1 LRGENVWGLLV
12 MGATSTRTT
21 QRILRRLRTPALA
34 GAILA
39 IACVGSA
46 LASGNR
52 AQIKVPKRA
61 EAGVSYAVTIHGHT
75 AALARL
81 YLFIDYHKCGA
92 NPAVEHQRANGV
104 YWTVQGKFSKTSRG
118 WRTPTKGPDHACV
131 YLVNPSAA
139 IDSPLGVLM
148 RARAKYRIH

>member
-1 LRGENVWGLLV
+1 
-12 MGATSTRTT
+12 
-21 QRILRRLRTPALA
+21 LA

-46 LASGNR
+46 LASANR
-52 AQIKVPKRA
+52 AEIKVPKRA
-61 EAGVSYAVTIHGHT
+61 KAGVAYAVTIHGHA

-104 YWTVQGKFSKTSRG
+104 YWTVQGKFSKTSHG

-131 YLVNPSAA
+131 YLVNPSAP
-139 IDSPLGVLM
+139 IDSPLGVLV
-148 RARAKYRIH
+148 RSRAKYRIH

>member
-1 LRGENVWGLLV
+1 
-12 MGATSTRTT
+12 MGAMST
-21 QRILRRLRTPALA
+21 IRRALHCLRTPVLA
-34 GAILA
+34 AAILA
-39 IACVGSA
+39 TACAGSA

-52 AQIKVPKRA
+52 AHVKVPKHA
-61 EAGVSYAVTIHGHT
+61 KAGVAYAVTIGGHT
-75 AALARL
+75 AAIARL

-104 YWTVQGKFSKTSRG
+104 YWTVQGTFTKTSHG

-131 YLVNPSAA
+131 YLVKPSAP
-139 IDSPLGVLM
+139 IDSPLGVLV